1 MVPKYSPNQ
10 FFAKKNI
17 AKIIFVVYG
26 AFSWVLRRGDF

>member
-10 FFAKKNI
+10 FFAKKTI

-26 AFSWVLRRGDF
+26 AFSWVLRRGDL